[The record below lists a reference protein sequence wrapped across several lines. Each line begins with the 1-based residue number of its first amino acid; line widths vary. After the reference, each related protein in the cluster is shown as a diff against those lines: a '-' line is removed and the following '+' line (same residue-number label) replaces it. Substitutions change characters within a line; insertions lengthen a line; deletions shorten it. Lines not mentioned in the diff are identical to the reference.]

1 MRKMILLTVL
11 ICIILTI
18 GLHPLFALTDEEASV
33 YAQQAYEKALDAA
46 KNQDVELA
54 SMYFINALSFK
65 PGDIDIISNYV
76 SLILK
81 RAKAETE
88 ISAETLNAL
97 DNFLNAQI
105 MTVKPDGIKKIIDLR
120 GKVSDTREKILQSMT
135 EAKETNVD
143 LKDIE
148 SELKKN
154 KAAVSKS
161 KTLKEYISALQAAQK
176 TIDSYGIADMEITN
190 NLQAAVMLDV
200 AIHQINELISGSR
213 SEEFEPLKTYYL
225 QLAENSMQQVIGL
238 SAVIPSEIRKEV
250 LSVKT
255 SIEARIQEFSEERSA
270 AVLKEIKDS
279 YKKLEINGST
289 QQKKIKQLND
299 FIQSVTIRAQAI
311 TSEKYGSE
319 LRDMIYEI
327 QEQILKYRNDQEK
340 AYNRWALNQM
350 DTMMVEANKHDRT
363 LYKAKLRD
371 EDAMCNTMIKYLSS
385 IDTRLLNFGAQHCF
399 SRVYEEYYQKLDS
412 VNQKKLDEAMAY
424 KKKRELTEF

>member
-190 NLQAAVMLDV
+190 NLQAAVMLDA

>member
-105 MTVKPDGIKKIIDLR
+105 MTVKPDEIKKIIDLR

-327 QEQILKYRNDQEK
+327 QERILKYRNDQEK